1 MSDDT
6 RLVIS
11 ETEFNSA
18 MREALSSQGYR
29 ALHIREAHITG
40 VADLIVYQTSKGV
53 QVIRAWLELK
63 VKTSKSSGEP
73 RPAQIE
79 FMRDYWRLGR
89 NSFFV
94 TLNLQDPQPAIEIKQ
109 GHDWCIID
117 QSLIFLTSD
126 PKQVIWADVFKAWY
140 S

>member
-1 MSDDT
+1 MSEDT
-6 RLVIS
+6 HLVMS

-40 VADLIVYQTSKGV
+40 VADLIVYKTIKGV

-63 VKTSKSSGEP
+63 VKTSNKSGEP

-79 FMRDYWRLGR
+79 FMRDHWRLGR

-94 TLNLQDPQPAIEIKQ
+94 TLDLQDPQPVIEIRQ
-109 GHDWCIID
+109 GDDWQGKPI
-117 QSLIFLTSD
+117 IFLTSD
-126 PKQVIWADVFKAWY
+126 PVQVIWADVFKAWY